1 MESTPKKS
9 LESNLPVNNIPD
21 MKLNNNDNTNHKENN
36 THNKDKN
43 STNLNKFLKTYNSTL
58 WLTGC

>member
-9 LESNLPVNNIPD
+9 LKSNLPVNYIPD
-21 MKLNNNDNTNHKENN
+21 IKLNNNDNTNYKDNNTSKKEN
-36 THNKDKN
+36 K
-43 STNLNKFLKTYNSTL
+43 STNLNEFLKTYNSTL

>member
-9 LESNLPVNNIPD
+9 LESNLPVNYIPD
-21 MKLNNNDNTNHKENN
+21 IKLNNNDNTNHKDNN
-36 THNKDKN
+36 TSKKETK
-43 STNLNKFLKTYNSTL
+43 STNLNQFLKTYNSTI

>member
-1 MESTPKKS
+1 MEFTPKKS

-21 MKLNNNDNTNHKENN
+21 IKLNNNDNTNYKEKNTSKKEN
-36 THNKDKN
+36 TT
-43 STNLNKFLKTYNSTL
+43 TNLNQFLKTYNSTL

>member
-1 MESTPKKS
+1 MEYTPKKS

-21 MKLNNNDNTNHKENN
+21 MKLNNNDNTNYKEKNTSKKEN
-36 THNKDKN
+36 T
-43 STNLNKFLKTYNSTL
+43 STNLNQFLKTYNSTL